1 MLKDSE
7 IKKET
12 SRLRKSLGKVYAPLK
27 YFRGLRS
34 KSDIETRY
42 RKMLKKD
49 DEPFKTDVGMKT
61 KPSTYTTK
69 FHKKYPGD
77 KGNFDKISKSTGIP
91 KKTLKT
97 IFNRGLAAWKT
108 GHRPGASPQ
117 AWGWARVYSFV
128 MKGKTYY
135 TSDKDL
141 R

>member
-27 YFRGLRS
+27 YFRGLET
-34 KSDIETRY
+34 KSDIKTRY
-42 RKMLKKD
+42 IKMLKKD

-61 KPSTYTTK
+61 KPSTYTIK
-69 FHKKYPGD
+69 FHKKYPDD

-108 GHRPGASPQ
+108 GHRPGATPH